1 MFLDYDGVVNI
12 SMWNEKGTKRCFGYP
27 EDGRVNHF
35 QAVQWVSEFCE
46 RCHYDIVVTSTWKK
60 YPNYAECLRNG
71 GLRTGIEILGKTEDL
86 SHERKRRGEE
96 IKLYL
101 DGHPEIRY
109 YVIVDDIDDML
120 PEQMGHFV
128 KTKIEY
134 GFSEYEMNQCIDIYM
149 KDKGHGGSFY

>member
-46 RCHYDIVVTSTWKK
+46 RGHYDIVVTSTWKK
-60 YPNYAECLRNG
+60 YPNYGECLRNG
-71 GLRTGIEILGKTEDL
+71 GLRQGIEILGKTEDL
-86 SHERKRRGEE
+86 SHERKRRGDE

-101 DGHPEIRY
+101 DEHPEIRY

-134 GFSEYEMNQCIDIYM
+134 GFSE
-149 KDKGHGGSFY
+149 